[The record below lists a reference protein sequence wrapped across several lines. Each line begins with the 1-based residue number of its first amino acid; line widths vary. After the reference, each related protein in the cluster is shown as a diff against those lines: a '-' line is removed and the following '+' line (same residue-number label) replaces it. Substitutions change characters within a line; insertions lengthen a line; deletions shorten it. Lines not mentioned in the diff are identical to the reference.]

1 MKKANR
7 QKDILTL
14 LTALCLS
21 FNLCSCTATASAN
34 WSFFQGIKL
43 SSGSASSR
51 VANGRIQLNWERTA
65 ENQVKVTG
73 NLDFDLDKVY
83 LRLMRN
89 QGMVHQE
96 IVKPDAE
103 RKFSAVLPDP
113 QFADHLCV
121 ESDCFDL

>member
-1 MKKANR
+1 MSITHKPKL
-7 QKDILTL
+7 ILAL
-14 LTALCLS
+14 LLGICLWG
-21 FNLCSCTATASAN
+21 CTASASGN
-34 WSFFQGIKL
+34 WSFFQGLKL

-51 VANGRIQLNWERTA
+51 VANGRIQISWERTA

-121 ESDCFDL
+121 ESDCFDI

>member
-1 MKKANR
+1 MRRAYYTLPLLA
-7 QKDILTL
+7 LTL
-14 LTALCLS
+14 WG
-21 FNLCSCTATASAN
+21 CTATASGN
-34 WSFFQGIKL
+34 WSFFQGLKL

-51 VANGRIQLNWERTA
+51 VANGRIQINWERTA

-121 ESDCFDL
+121 ETDCFDI